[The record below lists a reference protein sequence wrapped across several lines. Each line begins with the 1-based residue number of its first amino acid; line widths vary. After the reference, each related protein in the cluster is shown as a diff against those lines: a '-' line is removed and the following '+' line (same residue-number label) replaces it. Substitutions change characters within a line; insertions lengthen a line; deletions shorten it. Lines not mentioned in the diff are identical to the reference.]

1 MYDLQFTLIGNYVS
15 ITDFIYD
22 IENDEQLKFEIKN
35 FSILTQANATAT
47 TNKTNTA
54 TNTTNTATNTI
65 TNTTTNTNKNTTT
78 TTAKTDD
85 GTMLQ
90 ATFTVENVGITLD

>member
-47 TNKTNTA
+47 TNKTNTV
-54 TNTTNTATNTI
+54 TNTTNTTTN
-65 TNTTTNTNKNTTT
+65 TNTNKNTTT

>member
-47 TNKTNTA
+47 TNKTNTV
-54 TNTTNTATNTI
+54 TNTTNT
-65 TNTTTNTNKNTTT
+65 TNTTTNTNTNKNTTT
-78 TTAKTDD
+78 TTTKSDD